1 MSPTQAP
8 AAQVGGQPAA
18 GAPHTPGSSHTPEN
32 QQHQA
37 PKETIMS
44 TTTTDRPA
52 TRTSPA
58 GAGAPAIEDV
68 GGVSFARLLGTELR
82 KLVDTRTG
90 RWLLI
95 AVLVITAVA
104 MGITMWVERETG
116 SGMYGL
122 LIAANIPQAILIPI
136 LGIMTAANE
145 WSQRTALITF
155 TQEPRRLRVMA
166 AKTVAVILLGLAVLV
181 VTVLAAVAAHAVS
194 MTLADGAIDAWI
206 GWTMLGHIVV
216 LQVQGVLMG
225 VAFGALFLNVPLGIV
240 AYILVPSFSPLI
252 FMMTSWLRE
261 NAGWFDMSVS
271 QAALLSDQS
280 LTGEQWAQ
288 FGTSSAL
295 WILLPLVI
303 GFWRVARR
311 EVK

>member
-1 MSPTQAP
+1 MTTA
-8 AAQVGGQPAA
+8 
-18 GAPHTPGSSHTPEN
+18 TTSHTPTNPE
-32 QQHQA
+32 HEA
-37 PKETIMS
+37 PKETPMS
-44 TTTTDRPA
+44 TTTTDRPQVPA
-52 TRTSPA
+52 TP
-58 GAGAPAIEDV
+58 GQPPQIEDV
-68 GGVSFARLLGTELR
+68 KGVSFLRLLGTELR

-95 AVLVITAVA
+95 SILVITAIA
-104 MGITMWVERETG
+104 MGITLWVNRDSGTG
-116 SGMYGL
+116 MMAL

-166 AKTVAVILLGLAVLV
+166 AKTVAAVLLGLAVLV
-181 VTVLAAVAAHAVS
+181 LSLIASAVAHAVS
-194 MTLADGAIDAWI
+194 MAVVDGGEIDMWI
-206 GWTMLGHIVV
+206 GWTMLAHVV
-216 LQVQGVLMG
+216 LLQVQGVLMG

-240 AYILVPSFSPLI
+240 AYVLVPAFSPLI
-252 FMMTSWLRE
+252 FMATAWLRE
-261 NAGWFDMSVS
+261 NAAWFDMSIS
-271 QAALLSDQS
+271 QAALLSDQA
-280 LTGEQWAQ
+280 LTGEQWSQ

-303 GFWRVARR
+303 GFWRVARK